1 MEKNKKRKNTYKVN
15 VYLGKELYN
24 QFKIMGEFFGLSVSQ
39 VARMILNT
47 GVQLEKM
54 MEEKGVFKNGTK
66 E

>member
-1 MEKNKKRKNTYKVN
+1 MEKKTKRKNTYKVN

-24 QFKIMGEFFGLSVSQ
+24 QFKEMGDFFGLSVSQ
-39 VARMILNT
+39 IARMILNT

-66 E
+66 K